1 MASRYK
7 VAFFDIDGTLRSFK
21 TGHVPASTKRA
32 LAAMRANG
40 VETVICTGRPPY
52 LVESEV
58 AEGFD
63 SFVGVNGQL
72 CQVRGRTVRSV
83 EISREDV
90 RAVVDLVDAG
100 LYNVVVM
107 LGNRLYVSGLTPR
120 EADVAARLGMHFPT
134 GDIHDALSEP
144 VYQFCAFITADEEA
158 AFLQHTAGLAATRW
172 HESYCDLVPAGGG
185 KGEGVRAVL
194 AALGATPDEAI
205 GFGDGENDI
214 SMFEAVGTS
223 VAMGNA
229 RPVVQ
234 AQASYVTSSVDE
246 DGIYRACQH
255 FGLI

>member
-1 MASRYK
+1 MPRYK

-32 LAAMRANG
+32 LAAMRERG

-52 LVESEV
+52 LVEPEV

-72 CQVRGRTVRSV
+72 CQVRGQVVRSV
-83 EISREDV
+83 EIAREDV
-90 RAVVDLVDAG
+90 RTVVDLVDAG

-107 LGNRLYVSGLTPR
+107 LGDRLFVSGLTPR
-120 EADVAARLGMHFPT
+120 EASVAGRLGMHFPL

-144 VYQFCAFITADEEA
+144 VYQFCAFLRPEEEA
-158 AFLQHTAGLAATRW
+158 AFLQHTTGLAATRW
-172 HESYCDLVPAGGG
+172 HESYCDLVPAGGS
-185 KGEGVRAVL
+185 KAEGVRAVL
-194 AALGATPDEAI
+194 AALGASPDEAI

-214 SMFEAVGTS
+214 AMFEACGTS

-234 AQASYVTSSVDE
+234 ARATYVTDSVDE
-246 DGIYRACQH
+246 DGIWNAAVH
-255 FGLI
+255 FGLV